1 MSTFSA
7 YGMGPK
13 GFLVNRMLND
23 YEREHR
29 FDIKK
34 SASDKAH
41 YDLSLIRFNSTFTE
55 CVDKWYSMR
64 GFVAMAGSVVS
75 ALMIYLIC
83 VSSYELFFEGYQ
95 ENLALLLLGAVILWW
110 AVKFLVSDAFTY
122 THYPIRFNR
131 KNRQV
136 YAFRRDGTVFKAGW
150 DELYWTIYNTKVG
163 LGGGDLNVMGHLL
176 DKDGITVKESIG
188 LSLVDA
194 GEAGRQNLRQFFE
207 FFRLYMEEGPGAA
220 LEALKPTPLIMLP
233 PIDRQRESWFFGWE
247 RLTGGMRGMPLLQ
260 LLFQP
265 FLLPISLFRWIV
277 MHTSKIPQ
285 WPQWVEDECRIEPDD
300 PWRREPGYRDEEA
313 IAQAKATARAR
324 RDG

>member
-150 DELYWTIYNTKVG
+150 DELYWTIYGSGSRASDIFVA
-163 LGGGDLNVMGHLL
+163 GHLL
-176 DKDGITVKESIG
+176 ESDRVTVKETVA
-188 LSLVDA
+188 LSNVTTAVEA
-194 GEAGRQNLRQFFE
+194 GEQQLRNHFE
-207 FFRLYMEEGPGAA
+207 FFRRYMEEGPGPV

-233 PIDRQRESWFFGWE
+233 PINRQRESWAFGWE
-247 RLTGGMRGMPLLQ
+247 RLTLNANGFPLIQ
-260 LLFQP
+260 LLFQV
-265 FLLPISLFRWIV
+265 FFLPISLFRWIV

>member
-1 MSTFSA
+1 MSTFSV
-7 YGMGPK
+7 YGMVLK
-13 GFLVNRMLND
+13 GFRVNRRLND
-23 YEREHR
+23 YERENR
-29 FDIKK
+29 FDIKRRV
-34 SASDKAH
+34 SGQAL
-41 YDLSLIRFNSTFTE
+41 YDLSLVKFNSTFVE

-64 GFVAMAGSVVS
+64 GFVAMVASVFASLLSFIVLISIYDTARTGVVWMLLPVS
-75 ALMIYLIC
+75 VAVPALWLTTK
-83 VSSYELFFEGYQ
+83 
-95 ENLALLLLGAVILWW
+95 LLL
-110 AVKFLVSDAFTY
+110 SDVFTY

-131 KNRQV
+131 KTRQV
-136 YAFRRDGTVFKAGW
+136 YAFRRNGTVFKAGW

-163 LGGGDLNVMGHLL
+163 LGGGDLNVMGHLM

-207 FFRLYMEEGPGAA
+207 FFRLYMEEGPGVA

-247 RLTGGMRGMPLLQ
+247 RLTGGMRGLPLLQ

-285 WPQWVEDECRIEPDD
+285 WPQWVEDECRVEPGD

-313 IAQAKATARAR
+313 IAGAR
-324 RDG
+324 RSG